1 MRKPLEGKEG
11 KKRKR
16 GNAEGSIYHMKD
28 GRWRAAVMVGWKEG
42 PDGRRIADRKV
53 FTAATRHEVAEEL
66 TAALRDRN
74 HGINIKPGK
83 LTVGEFLAAWLEDT
97 VRPSVRPKTYR
108 SYEQMVRNH
117 LAKTVP
123 PEEWKKRKLDSVPG
137 LKDVRLSKLTLQR
150 VQQFFNEKLKAG
162 NSPALVKYLRVV
174 LRTALNQAIKA
185 DLIVRNVAELAT
197 APKVEKQENFPF
209 TQEQAARFLKAA
221 MGHRLEALFTVGL
234 AVGLRSGECSALRW
248 KDVNLDTGAVTVKH
262 TLQRIEKQGL
272 VLMPAK
278 SEKSRRKVELPA
290 LCIAVLQA
298 HRERQQK
305 ERERAGTAWHETG
318 YVFTSTIG
326 TPIDD
331 CKILK
336 EFNALVAAA
345 KLPKQ
350 RFHDLRH
357 ACISLLGAQGVP
369 VRVIAEIVGHS
380 DIRLTQNVYQHVYR
394 EAMVEAAAKMDAI
407 LSGAGAPE
415 KPVATTV
422 ATKPVPTPV
431 N

>member
-1 MRKPLEGKEG
+1 MAH
-11 KKRKR
+11 RKR

-28 GRWRAAVMVGWKEG
+28 GRWRAAVMVGWKIDADG
-42 PDGRRIADRKV
+42 NRRPDRLV
-53 FTAATRHEVAEEL
+53 FTAATRHEVAEDL
-66 TAALRDRN
+66 ANALRDRAR
-74 HGINIKPGK
+74 GINIKPGK
-83 LTVGEFLAAWLEDT
+83 QTVGDFLAAWLEHT
-97 VRPSVRPKTYR
+97 VQPSVRPKTYR

-123 PEEWKKRKLDSVPG
+123 PEEWKKRRLDSVPG
-137 LKDVRLSKLTLQR
+137 LKDVPLSKLTLAR

-162 NSPALVKYLRVV
+162 NSPALVRYLRVV
-174 LRTALNQAIKA
+174 LRTAMNEALKA
-185 DLIVRNVAELAT
+185 DLIARNVAGLAT
-197 APKVEKQENFPF
+197 PPKAEKREITPF
-209 TQEQAARFLKAA
+209 TQEQAGRFLKAA

-234 AVGLRSGECSALRW
+234 AVGLRSGECSALQW
-248 KDVNLDTGAVTVKH
+248 ENVNLDTRTVTVKH
-262 TLQRIEKQGL
+262 TLQRIKNEGL
-272 VLMPAK
+272 VLMPPK
-278 SEKSRRKVELPA
+278 SEKSRRTVQLPRA
-290 LCIAVLQA
+290 CIAALKA

-305 ERERAGTAWHETG
+305 ERELAGSSWQETG

-331 CKILK
+331 RKILK
-336 EFNALVAAA
+336 EFDALVAAA

-369 VRVIAEIVGHS
+369 LKVIAEIVGHS
-380 DIRLTQNVYQHVYR
+380 DIRLTQNVYQHVYQ
-394 EAMVEAAAKMDAI
+394 EAKVEAAAKMDAI
-407 LSGAGAPE
+407 LTGAGTPE

-422 ATKPVPTPV
+422 ATKTAPAPI